1 MVLVSCAVP
10 TPEMTP
16 LESSL
21 SREVEALRQE
31 NQRLVQENRLLRERV
46 DLLVRKVF
54 GASSEKLDSNQ
65 LLLAL
70 EDAAAAD
77 SAGAQAAAK
86 SLESEPA
93 ARPGRRRKG
102 RGGITGELLDSL
114 PAVDVVV
121 EPDEVL
127 TEPEAYRLLGE
138 EVTRQLDYVP
148 PQYICR
154 RIIRRRYARI
164 DAPYQPPVIASLPVL
179 LERCKVGPSLL
190 AVIVT
195 GKFCDHL
202 PLYRQQEIAWSR
214 HRIDISRQDM
224 ARWLDLAA
232 LWLRPIY
239 QRILGGM
246 WGDGYVQIDET
257 VIKYLVPGTGKAQ
270 QGYFWTVKRPDGDTV
285 FHWSTERAAS
295 VLEQIVPESFKG
307 VIQCDG
313 YSAYRAYA
321 RPRAERI
328 RLAACWAHVRRDF
341 VKASLTGAWRADAG
355 LMVRLIG
362 RLYEI
367 EARLREKGAGPALR
381 AASRASECLAIVL
394 RIGKILEN
402 WRARRRHFPS
412 STMGKACAYALNLWD
427 DLLVYLEDGRI
438 EIDNNEVENSIRPT
452 AVGKKNWL
460 FIGAAEAGERSAILF
475 TVVEAC
481 RRYGI
486 NPFEY
491 LRDVFTRMPG
501 MRANEYAKLTPAARA
516 AAHRVGLREAAAK
529 SPAPAVARCA

>member
-1 MVLVSCAVP
+1 V
-10 TPEMTP
+10 
-16 LESSL
+16 
-21 SREVEALRQE
+21 
-31 NQRLVQENRLLRERV
+31 
-46 DLLVRKVF
+46 
-54 GASSEKLDSNQ
+54 
-65 LLLAL
+65 
-70 EDAAAAD
+70 
-77 SAGAQAAAK
+77 
-86 SLESEPA
+86 
-93 ARPGRRRKG
+93 
-102 RGGITGELLDSL
+102 I
-114 PAVDVVV
+114 V

-148 PQYICR
+148 PRYICR

-164 DAPYQPPVIASLPVL
+164 DAPYQPPVIASLPVM

-190 AVIVT
+190 AVIIT

-202 PLYRQQEIAWSR
+202 PLYRQQEIAWTR

-232 LWLRPIY
+232 LWLKPIY
-239 QRILGGM
+239 QMILGGM

-257 VIKYLVPGTGKAQ
+257 VIKYLAPGTGKAQ
-270 QGYFWTVKRPDGDTV
+270 QGYFWTVHRPGGGTA
-285 FHWSTERAAS
+285 FHWSTERAAA
-295 VLEQIVPESFKG
+295 VLEEFVPEGFKG

-341 VKASLTGAWRADAG
+341 FKASQTGAWRADAG

-381 AASRASECLAIVL
+381 AASRASECRAIVL

-402 WRARRRHFPS
+402 WKARRRHFPS

-460 FIGAAEAGERSAILF
+460 FIGAAEAGERCAILF

-501 MRANEYAKLTPAARA
+501 MRAAEYAKLTPAAWA
-516 AAHRVGLREAAAK
+516 VAHRVGLREAAAK
-529 SPAPAVARCA
+529 SPDPAVARCA

>member
-1 MVLVSCAVP
+1 VK

-16 LESSL
+16 LETSPSI
-21 SREVEALRQE
+21 EVEALRLE
-31 NQRLVQENRLLRERV
+31 NQRLVQENKLLRERV

-86 SLESEPA
+86 SLKSEPA

-138 EVTRQLDYVP
+138 EVTRQLDYIP

-164 DAPYQPPVIASLPVL
+164 DAPYQPPVIASLPVM

-239 QRILGGM
+239 QMILGGM

-257 VIKYLVPGTGKAQ
+257 VIKYLAPGAGKAR
-270 QGYFWTVKRPDGDTV
+270 QGYFWTVHRPGGGTA
-285 FHWSTERAAS
+285 FHWSTERAAA
-295 VLEQIVPESFKG
+295 VLEEFVPESFKG

-341 VKASLTGAWRADAG
+341 FKASQTGAWRADAG

-381 AASRASECLAIVL
+381 AASRASECRAIVL

-402 WRARRRHFPS
+402 WKARRRHFPS

-501 MRANEYAKLTPAARA
+501 MRASEYAKLTPAAWA

-529 SPAPAVARCA
+529 SPDPAVARCA

>member
-1 MVLVSCAVP
+1 MVLVLYTVP

-21 SREVEALRQE
+21 TREVEALR
-31 NQRLVQENRLLRERV
+31 QENRLLRERV

-70 EDAAAAD
+70 EGAAAAD

-127 TEPEAYRLLGE
+127 TEPDAYRLLGE

-164 DAPYQPPVIASLPVL
+164 EAPYQPPVIASLPVM

-190 AVIVT
+190 AVIIT

-202 PLYRQQEIAWSR
+202 PLHRQQEIAWAR

-232 LWLRPIY
+232 LWLKPVY
-239 QRILGGM
+239 QMILGGM

-257 VIKYLVPGTGKAQ
+257 VIKYLAPGTGKAQ
-270 QGYFWTVKRPDGDTV
+270 QGYFWTVHRPGGGTA
-285 FHWSTERAAS
+285 FHWSTERAAA
-295 VLEQIVPESFKG
+295 VLEEFVPEGFKG

-341 VKASLTGAWRADAG
+341 FKASLTGAWRADAG

-381 AASRASECLAIVL
+381 AASRASECRAIVL

-402 WRARRRHFPS
+402 WKARRRHFPS

-460 FIGAAEAGERSAILF
+460 FIGAGEAGERSAILF

-501 MRANEYAKLTPAARA
+501 MRANEYAKLTPAAWA

-529 SPAPAVARCA
+529 SPDPAVARCA

>member
-1 MVLVSCAVP
+1 MVLVLYTVP

-21 SREVEALRQE
+21 SREVEALR
-31 NQRLVQENRLLRERV
+31 QENRLLRERV

-70 EDAAAAD
+70 EGAAAAD

-164 DAPYQPPVIASLPVL
+164 EAPYQPPVIASLPVM

-257 VIKYLVPGTGKAQ
+257 VIKYLVPGTGKAR

-285 FHWSTERAAS
+285 FHWSTERAAA
-295 VLEQIVPESFKG
+295 VLEEFVPESFKG

-381 AASRASECLAIVL
+381 AASRASECRAIVL

-402 WRARRRHFPS
+402 WKARRRHFPS

-501 MRANEYAKLTPAARA
+501 MRAAEYAKLTPRAWAAERKVTETGKA
-516 AAHRVGLREAAAK
+516 TVQSGSPPLR
-529 SPAPAVARCA
+529 RCA